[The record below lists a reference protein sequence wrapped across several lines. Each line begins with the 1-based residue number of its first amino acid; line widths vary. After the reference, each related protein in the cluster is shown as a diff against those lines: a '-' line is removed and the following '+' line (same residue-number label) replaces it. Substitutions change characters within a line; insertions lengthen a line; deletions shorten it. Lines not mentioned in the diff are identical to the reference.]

1 MIFVKF
7 NKTVGEIP
15 QGAFGILRSN
25 IMAGDID
32 RTRVFIP
39 RRYVGLNEDARL
51 GILLFHRRLT

>member
-15 QGAFGILRSN
+15 QGALGILRSN

-39 RRYVGLNEDARL
+39 RR
-51 GILLFHRRLT
+51 